1 MDILLSFLADY
12 GYLALFFL
20 ILIGGTYV
28 PIPAGLILIV
38 VGALSHHRMLHL
50 IISFVIA
57 VAASLTD
64 DLIVYSIARRIG
76 EKDVYERF
84 IEKNRYAR
92 KFEGFTNRHPELAI
106 LSSRFI
112 GVLAVPVNAFAGLG
126 KLPLSTFIPLSLLGD
141 SICVLIYLGVGYYL
155 GAAWQTDAKLAGRV
169 VSGIFVLLTLMLAL
183 GFYLAQR
190 GDRKKKEDATAS

>member
-20 ILIGGTYV
+20 VLIGGTYV

-57 VAASLTD
+57 VGASLAD

-84 IEKNRYAR
+84 IEKSRYAR
-92 KFEGFTNRHPELAI
+92 KFEGFTKRHPELAI

-126 KLPLSTFIPLSLLGD
+126 KLPLSTFVPLSILGD
-141 SICVLIYLGVGYYL
+141 SICVFIYLAVGYYV
-155 GAAWQTDAKLAGRV
+155 GAAWQTDAKMAGRI
-169 VSGIFVLLTLMLAL
+169 VSGIFVFLTLILVL
-183 GFYLAQR
+183 VFYFAQR
-190 GDRKKKEDATAS
+190 NEGKKADVTPS